1 MSSCLNDTYM
11 IALLYIS
18 GVDLGDLMTLKE
30 LLINKWCYVL
40 MMSSFFAD
48 MIHI

>member
-1 MSSCLNDTYM
+1 M

-18 GVDLGDLMTLKE
+18 GVDLGDLVTVKE

-40 MMSSFFAD
+40 VMSSCVAE
-48 MIHI
+48 MICI

>member
-1 MSSCLNDTYM
+1 M
-11 IALLYIS
+11 IAILYIS

-30 LLINKWCYVL
+30 LLINKWCYVF
-40 MMSSFFAD
+40 MKSSCFAE

>member
-1 MSSCLNDTYM
+1 MYM

-18 GVDLGDLMTLKE
+18 GVDLDDLVTLKE
-30 LLINKWCYVL
+30 LLINKWCYVIAT
-40 MMSSFFAD
+40 SSCVAE